1 MSRLKILKNWG
12 VGPLKEK
19 DRRAEGEKDRRTEAG
34 EPEHARVPE
43 GTVADFVVGIQG
55 NPSCPNEF
63 YGPWDPFGHATLP
76 QSHLI

>member
-1 MSRLKILKNWG
+1 MSLGRLEELGPWG

-43 GTVADFVVGIQG
+43 GTVADT
-55 NPSCPNEF
+55 
-63 YGPWDPFGHATLP
+63 H
-76 QSHLI
+76 

>member
-1 MSRLKILKNWG
+1 MSRLKKLENWG

-43 GTVADFVVGIQG
+43 GTVADKIPQIDQG
-55 NPSCPNEF
+55 ASPPAESKKMIL
-63 YGPWDPFGHATLP
+63 GPKGP
-76 QSHLI
+76 

>member
-1 MSRLKILKNWG
+1 MSLSRLKFLKFLENLG

-43 GTVADFVVGIQG
+43 GTVADVFD
-55 NPSCPNEF
+55 NDSDF
-63 YGPWDPFGHATLP
+63 
-76 QSHLI
+76 